1 MGLPFFVSARTT
13 GRDNPQIPRSREHTL
28 TQRTLTRTAQHHI
41 QCWPYEGTPVQL
53 SEYFP
58 VLLFLVVALLI
69 GGGLLVIAKP
79 IRPHR
84 PDMAKNSPY
93 ECGFN
98 AFGDARKQFD
108 VRYYRVAIFFIVFD
122 IELAFTLPWAVA
134 IRDIGWPGFIAMMFF
149 LFILALGFAY
159 EWGKKAL
166 DWE

>member
-1 MGLPFFVSARTT
+1 M
-13 GRDNPQIPRSREHTL
+13 
-28 TQRTLTRTAQHHI
+28 
-41 QCWPYEGTPVQL
+41 QL

-69 GGGLLVIAKP
+69 GAGLLVVAKP

-84 PDMAKNSPY
+84 PDAEKNSPY

-122 IELAFTLPWAVA
+122 IELAFTIPWAVA
-134 IRDIGWPGFIAMMFF
+134 IRDVGWPGFIAMMFF
-149 LFILALGFAY
+149 LFLLAVGFAY

-166 DWE
+166 EWE

>member
-1 MGLPFFVSARTT
+1 MHLP
-13 GRDNPQIPRSREHTL
+13 
-28 TQRTLTRTAQHHI
+28 
-41 QCWPYEGTPVQL
+41 
-53 SEYFP
+53 EYLP

-69 GGGLLVIAKP
+69 GGGLLVVARP

-84 PDMAKNSPY
+84 PDDAKNSAY

-122 IELAFTLPWAVA
+122 IELAFTIPWAVA
-134 IRDIGWPGFIAMMFF
+134 IRDVGWPGFLAMMFF
-149 LFILALGFAY
+149 LFILAVGFAY

-166 DWE
+166 EWE

>member
-1 MGLPFFVSARTT
+1 MSPPLRCTARHDI
-13 GRDNPQIPRSREHTL
+13 G
-28 TQRTLTRTAQHHI
+28 
-41 QCWPYEGTPVQL
+41 CWLHEGIPVQL

-69 GGGLLVIAKP
+69 GGGLLFVAKP
-79 IRPHR
+79 IRPHS
-84 PDMAKNSPY
+84 PDDAKNSAY

-122 IELAFTLPWAVA
+122 IELAFTIPWAVA
-134 IRDIGWPGFIAMMFF
+134 LREVSWPGFLAMMFF

>member
-1 MGLPFFVSARTT
+1 MGEGSPAGTLPKAVVNEERSPASKALTRSARHEI
-13 GRDNPQIPRSREHTL
+13 R
-28 TQRTLTRTAQHHI
+28 
-41 QCWPYEGTPVQL
+41 CWSHEGAPVQL

-69 GGGLLVIAKP
+69 GAGLLVVAKP

-84 PDMAKNSPY
+84 PDAEKNSPY

-122 IELAFTLPWAVA
+122 IELAFTIPWAVA
-134 IRDIGWPGFIAMMFF
+134 IRDVGWPGFLAMMFF
-149 LFILALGFAY
+149 LFLLAVGFAY

-166 DWE
+166 EWE